1 MKSIFKSWFLDKNL
15 VLNNSKNDEKNSLT
29 KIFGMRRPSKI
40 RFNCCLV
47 ADGDTGPQLK

>member
-1 MKSIFKSWFLDKNL
+1 MKFIFKSWFLDENL
-15 VLNNSKNDEKNSLT
+15 ALNNSKMMKKSLT